1 MIDSYRAS
9 KYCCED
15 ISQIENYDKAI
26 ADTTQTWQIHH
37 RDEIRTLPS
46 GMVVYRTQQELIENG
61 RYYNCPANELIFLT
75 KSEHIKLHCKYRP
88 PLPKE
93 CYERTV
99 RTRKNNG
106 YLHHSEETKRKL
118 SEARKGKSSWNKGK
132 HYKCE
137 AVSKALKGHKLSDK
151 TKEKM
156 SKSRIG
162 RKWYNDG
169 VKDYFI
175 YPEQVTSNL
184 IEGILYLSRH
194 ITINKSEK

>member
-15 ISQIENYDKAI
+15 ITLIENYDKAI
-26 ADTTQTWQIHH
+26 ADDTQTWQIHH

-46 GMVVYRTQQELIENG
+46 GKTVYRSQQELIESG
-61 RYYNCPANELIFLT
+61 RYYNCPANEFIFLT
-75 KSEHIKLHCKYRP
+75 KAEHIKLHGKYRP
-88 PLPKE
+88 SLPKE
-93 CYERTV
+93 CYERAV
-99 RTRKNNG
+99 ITRRNNG
-106 YLHHSEETKRKL
+106 NNRHSEETKRKL
-118 SEARKGKSSWNKGK
+118 SEVHKGKSSWNKGK

-137 AVSKALKGHKLSDK
+137 AISKALKGNKLSDK

-156 SKSRIG
+156 SQSRVG

-175 YPEQVTSNL
+175 YPEQATSNL
-184 IEGILYLSRH
+184 KEGRIYLSKRR
-194 ITINKSEK
+194 TINKSEK

>member
-15 ISQIENYDKAI
+15 ITLIENYDEAI

-37 RDEIRTLPS
+37 KDEIKVLPS
-46 GMVVYRTQQELIENG
+46 GMIVYRTQQELIENG

-75 KSEHIKLHCKYRP
+75 KSEHSKLHIKYRP
-88 PLPKE
+88 SLPKE
-93 CYERTV
+93 CYV
-99 RTRKNNG
+99 KAVITRKNNG
-106 YLHHSEETKRKL
+106 NSHHTELTKRKI

-137 AVSKALKGHKLSDK
+137 AISKALKGNKLSVN

-156 SKSRIG
+156 SKSRVG

-169 VKDYFI
+169 VNNYFI

-184 IEGILYLSRH
+184 IEGRLYHSGCRM
-194 ITINKSEK
+194 K

>member
-15 ISQIENYDKAI
+15 LTLIENYDRAI

-75 KSEHIKLHCKYRP
+75 KSEHSKLHSKYRP
-88 PLPKE
+88 SLPKE
-93 CYERTV
+93 CYERAV
-99 RTRKNNG
+99 ITRKNNG
-106 YLHHSEETKRKL
+106 NLHHSEETKRKL
-118 SEARKGKSSWNKGK
+118 SEAHKGKSSWNKGK

-137 AVSKALKGHKLSDK
+137 AVSKALKGHKLSIK

-156 SKSRIG
+156 SKSRVG

-184 IEGILYLSRH
+184 KEGRLYL
-194 ITINKSEK
+194 ITRRTIKE